1 MNTSEIPRYTAVY
14 GLNIS
19 DYLYFTV
26 TLDQT
31 LHVPGADPTQNPP
44 SGEPKST

>member
-19 DYLYFTV
+19 DYSYFTV
-26 TLDQT
+26 GQT
-31 LHVPGADPTQNPP
+31 IYVTSTDPTRNPP
-44 SGEPKST
+44 SGEPKSTYW